1 MFAVQV
7 MAEMWWQARKSTLSK
22 TKESIELLAHHCSDA
37 VVLFDASGR
46 VAAWN
51 EGASNVYGMTEHEAK
66 QEVWPIYRPT
76 ERSAMLEKFRNAQ
89 QGESPTVGEEMHVQA
104 GGDEIAVKVTWQA
117 LRGENGAL
125 MGWLMIA
132 RELSRGQQVSRELEQ
147 VNEQLS
153 SLAVLARLF
162 ADSKNLRKTVE
173 VAVQGLM
180 RAVQAS
186 FCQLE
191 CTFADREDSFQTI
204 TVGSP
209 LSEEQLRLLH
219 AAMDEARA
227 ARRTVQA
234 KEYVAAPVR
243 ALDRGVG
250 VVALWFDSAASS
262 GTRVKVVET
271 AAQQLAA
278 VIHTAS
284 LVHKEQQAVL
294 RLKEID
300 KLRGDFVAMVSHEL
314 RTPLTCIRGFTDTLL
329 RPDTKWPEEE
339 EREFLL
345 SIKTCSEQALRVVDD
360 LLSVQQASLGKIVV
374 VREPLSLGKLV
385 AEACRRA
392 QNSAHSH
399 TIMWSVP
406 DNLPVIRADFV
417 RISQVLDN
425 LLSNAIKYSPLGGEV
440 WVRVRGMLGEVEVSV
455 TDCGIGIAA
464 EQQEFVFEEFY
475 RVDNSVGRQTEG
487 LGLGLAIVRS
497 IVLLHGGRVWV
508 ESAIGS
514 GSTFYF
520 TLPASG
526 GSQR

>member
-1 MFAVQV
+1 
-7 MAEMWWQARKSTLSK
+7 MWWQARKSARNKAKENLALLSN
-22 TKESIELLAHHCSDA
+22 HCSDA
-37 VVLFDASGR
+37 VVLFDTAGL
-46 VAAWN
+46 VEAWN
-51 EGASNVYGMTEHEAK
+51 DGACLAYGWTEQEARHEFM
-66 QEVWPIYRPT
+66 PMYRPD
-76 ERSAMLEKFRNAQ
+76 ERGTILTRLIEMSA
-89 QGESPTVGEEMHVQA
+89 GESVHS
-104 GGDEIAVKVTWQA
+104 GDEVHLNSSGEDVAVHVTWQA
-117 LRGENGAL
+117 LHNEDGSPG
-125 MGWLMIA
+125 GWLMIA
-132 RELSRGQQVSRELEQ
+132 REVSRGLHVSRELEH

-153 SLAVLARLF
+153 SLAALARLF

-191 CTFADREDSFQTI
+191 CTFSDREDAFQTI
-204 TVGSP
+204 SVGSVLP
-209 LSEEQLRLLH
+209 EGKMSTLL
-219 AAMDEARA
+219 AAMHEARA
-227 ARRTVQA
+227 TRHTVQTSDI
-234 KEYVAAPVR
+234 VAAPVR

-250 VVALWFDSAASS
+250 VVALWFDTAATA

-284 LVHKEQQAVL
+284 LVYKEQQAVM
-294 RLKEID
+294 RLQEID

-314 RTPLTCIRGFTDTLL
+314 RTPLTCIRGFADTLL
-329 RPDTKWPEEE
+329 RTDTKWQAEE
-339 EREFLL
+339 ERDFLL

-360 LLSVQQASLGKIVV
+360 LLSIQQASLGKIVV
-374 VREPLSLGKLV
+374 LREPLALDKLV

-392 QNSAHSH
+392 QNASANH
-399 TIMWSVP
+399 TILWSVP
-406 DNLPVIRADFV
+406 ENLPVIRADFV

-455 TDCGIGIAA
+455 TDRGIGIAP

-475 RVDNSVGRQTEG
+475 RVDNSVSRKTEG
-487 LGLGLAIVRS
+487 LGLGLAIVRT
-497 IVLLHGGRVWV
+497 IVSLHGGRVWV

-514 GSTFYF
+514 GGATFSF
-520 TLPASG
+520 TLPN
-526 GSQR
+526 